1 MAPLRDG
8 GRRIILGHAH
18 DVRETASLW
27 AADPLSVFRIV
38 DALDPPSREVDFD
51 QLVAAAVERVRRRF
65 SSRGRNQGNKYARVA
80 YAWLKHRKWQA
91 VGIPRRTFFHA
102 LKKVKDF
109 FYAQK
114 IRVKCAFSSVSP
126 AVMLHSERNFC
137 AVSGNHAWC
146 TVKTKRIH
154 MKTHNPDLR
163 GTVKFPPRPHSTEEI
178 HCSPAEPWLLACS
191 LVGKYDRWQVN
202 TYRKFYELISD
213 DIFYREIIDATRIIF
228 DESRNIM
235 VPSAF
240 LAAQFKLAA
249 AGKEIYR

>member
-1 MAPLRDG
+1 MPMTTK
-8 GRRIILGHAH
+8 GRRIVLGHVH
-18 DVRETASLW
+18 DVRQTVSLSL
-27 AADPLSVFRIV
+27 ADPLSVFRIV
-38 DALDPPSREVDFD
+38 DALDPPSCEVDFD

-65 SSRGRNQGNKYARVA
+65 SFRGRNQGNKYARVA

-91 VGIPRRTFFHA
+91 VSIPRRTFFHS

-126 AVMLHSERNFC
+126 RTMLHSERNFC

-163 GTVKFPPRPHSTEEI
+163 GTIKFPPQPQSTEEI

>member
-1 MAPLRDG
+1 MTTK
-8 GRRIILGHAH
+8 GRRIVLGHVH
-18 DVRETASLW
+18 DVRQTVSLSL
-27 AADPLSVFRIV
+27 ADPLSVFRIV

-51 QLVAAAVERVRRRF
+51 QLVAAAAERVRRRF

-91 VGIPRRTFFHA
+91 VNIPRRTFFHA

-109 FYAQK
+109 FYAPK

-126 AVMLHSERNFC
+126 AVMLHAERNFC

-163 GTVKFPPRPHSTEEI
+163 GTIKFPPQPQSTEEI